1 MLLYMTRQERDHIRY
16 LRNRSERLAKQ
27 KEYYQAHK
35 EYYRLYSIN
44 RTKLEREK
52 IWNI

>member
-1 MLLYMTRQERDHIRY
+1 MTRQERDHIRY
-16 LRNRSERLAKQ
+16 LSNRSERLAKQ